1 MSFAPIAFLAN
12 VERIFSASSGLA
24 SVKNWTRPTKLTTSV
39 ITPEASIELIG
50 GNVDSVSL
58 SAPNKQTE
66 FYVRFVIFEKQ
77 TTSTSQLDS
86 IYQGII
92 AAVIANPDLR
102 DINGV
107 RTCDYFGTFYGRT
120 ISFDLAA
127 TERNGVSVNAM
138 KIDVPCLVRD
148 T

>member
-12 VERIFSASSGLA
+12 VERIFAAASGLS
-24 SVKNWTRPTKLTTSV
+24 SVKTWTRPTKLSTSAS
-39 ITPEASIELIG
+39 TPEVSIELIA

-58 SAPNKQTE
+58 SFPNKQTE
-66 FYVRFVIFEKQ
+66 FYVRFVIFEEQ

-86 IYQGII
+86 IHQGII

-102 DINGV
+102 DTNGV

-127 TERNGVSVNAM
+127 TERNGISVNAM

>member
-12 VERIFSASSGLA
+12 VERIFAAASGLS
-24 SVKNWTRPTKLTTSV
+24 SVKTLTRPTKLSTSAS
-39 ITPEASIELIG
+39 TPEVSIELIA

-58 SAPNKQTE
+58 SFPNKQSE
-66 FYVRFVIFEKQ
+66 FYVRFVIFEEQ
-77 TTSTSQLDS
+77 TTTSQLDA

-92 AAVIANPDLR
+92 ATVIANPNLK
-102 DINGV
+102 DINGAN
-107 RTCDYFGTFYGRT
+107 TCDYFGSFYGRT

-127 TERNGVSVNAM
+127 TERNGVSVNSM

>member
-12 VERIFSASSGLA
+12 VERIFSSSSGLS
-24 SVKNWTRPTKLTTSV
+24 SVKTWTRPTKLSTSAS
-39 ITPEASIELIG
+39 TPEVSIELIA

-58 SAPNKQTE
+58 SFPNRQSE
-66 FYVRFVIFEKQ
+66 FYVRFVIFEEQ
-77 TTSTSQLDS
+77 TTTSQLDA

-92 AAVIANPDLR
+92 AAVIANPNLK
-102 DINGV
+102 DINGAN
-107 RTCDYFGTFYGRT
+107 TCDYFGSFYGRT

-127 TERNGVSVNAM
+127 TERNGVSVNSM

>member
-12 VERIFSASSGLA
+12 VERIFAAASGLS
-24 SVKNWTRPTKLTTSV
+24 SVKTWTRPAKLSTSAS
-39 ITPEASIELIG
+39 TPEVSIELIA

-58 SAPNKQTE
+58 SFPNKQSE
-66 FYVRFVIFEKQ
+66 FYVRFVIFEEQ
-77 TTSTSQLDS
+77 TTSSSQLDA

-92 AAVIANPDLR
+92 ATVIANPNLK
-102 DINGV
+102 DINGAN
-107 RTCDYFGTFYGRT
+107 TCDYFGSFYGRT

-127 TERNGVSVNAM
+127 TERNGVSVNSM

>member
-1 MSFAPIAFLAN
+1 MSFGPIAFLAN
-12 VERIFSASSGLA
+12 VERIFAAASGLS
-24 SVKNWTRPTKLTTSV
+24 SVKTWTRPTKLSTSAS
-39 ITPEASIELIG
+39 TPEVSIELIT

-58 SAPNKQTE
+58 SFPNKQSE
-66 FYVRFVIFEKQ
+66 FYVRFVIFEEQ
-77 TTSTSQLDS
+77 TTTSQLDA

-92 AAVIANPDLR
+92 ATVIANPNLK
-102 DINGV
+102 DINGAN
-107 RTCDYFGTFYGRT
+107 TCDYFGSFYGRT

-127 TERNGVSVNAM
+127 TERNGVSVNSM